1 MMMRNLSVLNRYLS
15 VLNDVQK
22 PLYLSSVQGLMTT
35 NPLCSELP
43 KLVAPTAEA
52 LTAAAGFRDL
62 PANRRSKMNNH
73 LATVCEGI
81 PALGWVLQVW
91 ILLLFGRV

>member
-1 MMMRNLSVLNRYLS
+1 MMTKHLSLLELIDDDPTPY
-15 VLNDVQK
+15 
-22 PLYLSSVQGLMTT
+22 
-35 NPLCSELP
+35 SELP

-81 PALGWVLQVW
+81 PAMGWVLQVSF
-91 ILLLFGRV
+91 LLRASW